1 MDPNIRNM
9 DLIPFLGALSSPS
22 MMSPMRML
30 TRAYSISEKK
40 TKTVQPD
47 MNTSI
52 AFHKQKGRDVLEY
65 NKTEK
70 KNCSSFFVLF

>member
-30 TRAYSISEKK
+30 TRAYSVSKK
-40 TKTVQPD
+40 KTVQSD
-47 MNTSI
+47 MNVKRLLH
-52 AFHKQKGRDVLEY
+52 AKRC
-65 NKTEK
+65 NAW
-70 KNCSSFFVLF
+70 

>member
-30 TRAYSISEKK
+30 TRAYSVSKK
-40 TKTVQPD
+40 KMVQSD
-47 MNTSI
+47 MNVKRLLH
-52 AFHKQKGRDVLEY
+52 AKRC
-65 NKTEK
+65 NAW
-70 KNCSSFFVLF
+70 